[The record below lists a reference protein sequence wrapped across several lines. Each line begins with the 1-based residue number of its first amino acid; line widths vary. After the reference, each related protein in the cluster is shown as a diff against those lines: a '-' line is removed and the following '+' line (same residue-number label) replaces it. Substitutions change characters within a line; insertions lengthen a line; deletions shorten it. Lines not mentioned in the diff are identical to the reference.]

1 MFYYIGEF
9 FLILIIFMAIG
20 LFSLMIKV
28 VPQQT
33 VVIVER
39 FGKFHV
45 AWNAG
50 LHFKIPI
57 IDKIANQVSLKERVL
72 DFPPQ
77 GVITKDNIIM
87 QVDSVVFMQVFDA
100 IKFTYGVDNP
110 IFGIENLVAT
120 NLRNVIG
127 ELTLDE
133 ALTSRDMINAKMSEA
148 IDVATD
154 PWGIRVNRVELKD
167 IQPPREITEAM
178 SKEMKAEREKRQAV
192 LEAEAHKQSI
202 ITRSQGDKEAKILAA
217 QAEQEAQIALARG
230 KAESIRLVYEA
241 EAVGIERL
249 NAAKISEPVLR
260 MKGIDALKDIADGN
274 STKIFMPTEITQ
286 AVSSLGVFGEALG
299 IGDSTAAA
307 PKPKKAAAPEN
318 DPCLDED
325 SSYISRENQA
335 IESQMR
341 SSVENASL
349 PLQ

>member
-1 MFYYIGEF
+1 MFYFIGQF
-9 FLILIIFMAIG
+9 IIIFIIVLVV
-20 LFSLMIKV
+20 LFLSLTVKI

-50 LHFKIPI
+50 LHFKIPL
-57 IDKIANQVSLKERVL
+57 IDTIASHVSLKERVL

-77 GVITKDNIIM
+77 GVITKDNITM

-100 IKFTYGVDNP
+100 IKYTYGVDNP

-133 ALTSRDMINAKMSEA
+133 ALTSRDMINAKMSES

-167 IQPPREITEAM
+167 IQPPKEITDAM

-241 EAVGIERL
+241 EAAGIERL
-249 NAAKISEPVLR
+249 NAAQISEPVLR
-260 MKGIDALKDIADGN
+260 MKGIEALKDIADGN

-286 AVSSLGVFGEALG
+286 AVSSLGVIGEALG
-299 IGDSTAAA
+299 VGDSTDAKK
-307 PKPKKAAAPEN
+307 KPKKAPAFN
-318 DPCLDED
+318 MDPCLDDD
-325 SSYISRENQA
+325 SSHISRENHI
-335 IESQMR
+335 IESQMQ
-341 SSVENASL
+341 SSLENASHNL
-349 PLQ
+349 

>member
-1 MFYYIGEF
+1 MGFIF
-9 FLILIIFMAIG
+9 DMIFLIIPLCFVIFIIAATIN
-20 LFSLMIKV
+20 I

-57 IDKIANQVSLKERVL
+57 IDVIANRVSLKERVL

-77 GVITKDNIIM
+77 GVITKDNITM

-100 IKFTYGVDNP
+100 KKYTYGVENP

-133 ALTSRDMINAKMSEA
+133 ALTSRDMINAKMSES
-148 IDVATD
+148 IDAATD

-167 IQPPREITEAM
+167 IQPPKEITDAM
-178 SKEMKAEREKRQAV
+178 SKEMKAEREKRQAL

-202 ITRSQGDKEAKILAA
+202 ITRSEGDKEAKILAA
-217 QAEQEAQIALARG
+217 QAEQEAQIALAKG
-230 KAESIRLVYEA
+230 KAESIRLVYDA
-241 EAVGIERL
+241 EASGIERL
-249 NAAKISEPVLR
+249 NEAKISESVLR
-260 MKGIDALKDIADGN
+260 LKGIEALKDISDGN
-274 STKIFMPTEITQ
+274 STKVFMPTEITQ
-286 AVSSLGVFGEALG
+286 AVSSLGILGEALG
-299 IGDSTAAA
+299 IGDSTKAN
-307 PKPKKAAAPEN
+307 PKPPKVDVLQK
-318 DPCLDED
+318 DPCLDDESSKISHED
-325 SSYISRENQA
+325 HL
-335 IESQMR
+335 IEHGIR
-341 SSVENASL
+341 TNLEARR
-349 PLQ
+349 

>member
-1 MFYYIGEF
+1 MGFIFSSMVF
-9 FLILIIFMAIG
+9 FILLILIIG
-20 LFSLMIKV
+20 LIAATINI

-39 FGKFHV
+39 FGKFLV

-50 LHFKIPI
+50 LHFKIPV
-57 IDKIANQVSLKERVL
+57 IDAVANRVSLKERVL

-77 GVITKDNIIM
+77 GVITKDNITM

-100 IKFTYGVDNP
+100 KKYTYGVENP

-133 ALTSRDMINAKMSEA
+133 ALTSRDMINARMSEA
-148 IDVATD
+148 IDTATD

-167 IQPPREITEAM
+167 IQPPKEITDAM
-178 SKEMKAEREKRQAV
+178 SKEMKAEREKRQAL

-202 ITRSQGDKEAKILAA
+202 ITRSEGDKEAKILAA
-217 QAEQEAQIALARG
+217 QAEQEAQIALAKG
-230 KAESIRLVYEA
+230 KAESIRLVYDA
-241 EAVGIERL
+241 EASGIERL
-249 NAAKISEPVLR
+249 NSARISESVLR
-260 MKGIDALKDIADGN
+260 LKGIEALKDISNGN

-286 AVSSLGVFGEALG
+286 AVSSLGVLGEALG
-299 IGDSTAAA
+299 IGDSTDIRPKA
-307 PKPKKAAAPEN
+307 PALKPLPK

-325 SSYISRENQA
+325 SSRISHEDHM
-335 IESQMR
+335 IEHGIQT
-341 SSVENASL
+341 SL
-349 PLQ
+349 ESRR